1 MAKMGRPTKYNEE
14 LADDI
19 CEKIASGLPLT
30 KICKPDNM
38 PKLTTVYRWLQEK
51 ADFREMYTRAREDQ
65 ADTLADEMAELADI
79 DPERIL
85 SEGGNK
91 IDAAYVNWM
100 RLRIDTRKWTASKL
114 KPRKYGDKTFMA
126 GDAENPIKHD
136 HDLSVFGTLLESVLL
151 KRQEEIE

>member
-1 MAKMGRPTKYNEE
+1 MAKIGRPTLYSEDI
-14 LADDI
+14 ADEI
-19 CEKIASGLPLT
+19 CERVAYGEPLT
-30 KICKPDNM
+30 KICKSENL

-51 ADFREMYTRAREDQ
+51 ADFRELYTKAREDQ
-65 ADTLADEMAELADI
+65 ADTLADELSELADTE
-79 DPERIL
+79 PERIL

-126 GDAENPIKHD
+126 GDAENPIKHE
-136 HDLSVFGTLLESVLL
+136 HDASVFNTLLESVLL